1 MLNAFQMKYM
11 QHYMG
16 SILEYAIALK
26 NSKGKAMKKD
36 KVFLKVGKKLTRQKP
51 TTEVRQPLKSQS

>member
-1 MLNAFQMKYM
+1 MYGIFRRIFLLNAFQMKYM

-36 KVFLKVGKKLTRQKP
+36 KVFLKVGKKTYKAK
-51 TTEVRQPLKSQS
+51 TNN